1 MRLARQ
7 RIDSVF
13 IKAIGLS
20 IVVSISILAVLPASA
35 QRIDIEATN
44 KRYQRLY
51 ASGNYGAALVEARK
65 LEQAVRQLGGTNH
78 SNYPL
83 VLEFVGNSLGGQ
95 GQYVEADTV
104 HRRVLAIREKMYGA
118 GSVQVADSLNNLGI
132 NKIRQGQYAE
142 AEGLIARAA
151 GIHQQIGGSNSP
163 AYVFVL
169 NNLGVVYQSQG
180 RYADA
185 EKVRKHVLSV
195 YEGLHG
201 ADHPDVA
208 DALGKLANLY
218 QVMGRYSDA
227 EPLFRRTLAI
237 QERPG
242 IDQLAGSRTYNNLG
256 IMQFAIGRHSD
267 AEVSFKRAL
276 TIQEQVLGP
285 SHPMIAE
292 VLQNLAAVLKS
303 QCRYDDAASLA
314 LRSLSIRERALGRD
328 HPEVASLLNNLA
340 NIYVLQKK
348 FVDAEP
354 LYQRALTTQERV
366 LGGDHPNVSY
376 TLHNLGYAA
385 EAQKR
390 NEDAEGFYRRTIAV
404 RERVFGS
411 DHPELATSLS
421 NFGNTLMALKRYD
434 EADTAYQRAWTIQI
448 KTIGETHPDATRV
461 AHNRSRLE
469 LQRGNGKAALDW
481 SRISTNGLLKAA
493 VTASSNDQGGQGCL
507 VEELSGL
514 FVNRIAALAAVAG
527 AKRTPALA
535 GEAFE
540 MAQWANHS
548 SAAAALQQMGLRF
561 AAGTDALSALVRE
574 SQDLIAMARERDK
587 ALVAAMSKRSDQQDA
602 GSITQIRQ
610 SLADTRAKLADVN
623 ARLDKQFPDYV
634 ALTNPKPLALKDA
647 QALLGAD
654 EALILWVAGEDSTE
668 LFVLTREGT
677 DWHTLPIKADAMT
690 QKVAAFRRGLSVE
703 AATAGA
709 SEQFDLGLAYSF
721 YKELLGP
728 AEAVLKRKRNLLVVP
743 TGALTA
749 LPFQLLVAAPPSSA
763 STGDLAAYRNAAWL
777 VKQNA
782 VTVVPSVSALKALR
796 SFDKRDQAR
805 KPIVGFGDPVF
816 DSSPAPAPGGQRAAK
831 AKPSRTAK
839 AAKPVK
845 AASRKAGVTRS
856 YSDFWQGA
864 SVDPAQLGQALGP
877 LPDTADEVKDVAKR
891 LGAADS
897 DVFLGRAAT
906 ETQVKSLPLSD
917 YRIVYFATH
926 GLVAGDVKGL
936 AEPSLA
942 LTIPRTPSAHDD
954 GLLTAS
960 EIAQLK
966 LKADF
971 VVLSACNTIAGEK
984 PGAEALSGLARAFFY
999 AGTRA
1004 LLVTHWAVDSAATT
1018 TIATSTFANLSTDAK
1033 LGRAEAMRR
1042 AMVAYLGDETKPEQ
1056 AYPGYWGAFAIVG
1069 EGVRQ

>member
-1 MRLARQ
+1 M
-7 RIDSVF
+7 F
-13 IKAIGLS
+13 IKAVGLS
-20 IVVSISILAVLPASA
+20 IVVSISLFATIPASA

-95 GQYVEADTV
+95 GQYAEADAV

-118 GSVQVADSLNNLGI
+118 GSIQVADSLNNLGI
-132 NKIRQGQYAE
+132 NKIRQGLYAE
-142 AEGLIARAA
+142 AEDLIARSA
-151 GIHQQIGGSNSP
+151 GIHQQTSGVNSMP
-163 AYVFVL
+163 FVFVL
-169 NNLGVVYQSQG
+169 NNLGAVYQSQG
-180 RYADA
+180 KFTDA
-185 EKVRKHVLSV
+185 EKVRKHVLGV
-195 YEGLHG
+195 YESLRG
-201 ADHPDVA
+201 ADHPEVA
-208 DALGKLANLY
+208 DAIGKLANLY
-218 QVMGRYSDA
+218 QVMGRYADA

-242 IDQLAGSRTYNNLG
+242 TDQLAASRTYNNLG

-285 SHPMIAE
+285 SHPMVAE

-314 LRSLSIRERALGRD
+314 QRSLSIREKVLGRD
-328 HPEVASLLNNLA
+328 HPDVASLLNNLA

-348 FVDAEP
+348 FAEGEP
-354 LYQRALTTQERV
+354 LYQRALALQERA

-385 EAQKR
+385 EAQRR
-390 NEDAEGFYRRTIAV
+390 NDEAEGFYRRTVTI
-404 RERVFGS
+404 RERAFGA
-411 DHPELATSLS
+411 DHPELANSLS
-421 NFGNTLMALKRYD
+421 NFGNTLSTLKRYD
-434 EADTAYQRAWTIQI
+434 EANVAYERAWGIQV
-448 KTIGETHPDATRV
+448 KTVGETHPDATRV

-469 LQRGNGKAALDW
+469 LLRGNGKAALDW

-574 SQDLIAMARERDK
+574 NQDLIANARERDK
-587 ALVAAMSKRSDQQDA
+587 ALVAAISKPAGQQDA
-602 GSITQIRQ
+602 SAIAQTRQ
-610 SLADTRAKLADVN
+610 ALADIRSKLADVG
-623 ARLDKQFPDYV
+623 ARLEKQFPDFV
-634 ALTNPKPLALKDA
+634 ALTSPKPLALKDA

-654 EALILWVAGEDSTE
+654 EALILWIAGEDSTE

-677 DWHTLPIKADAMT
+677 DWHTLPIKAEALT

-703 AATAGA
+703 AASAAA
-709 SEQFDLGLAYSF
+709 SEQFDLVLANDL

-728 AEAVLKRKRNLLVVP
+728 AEGVLKRKRNLLVVP

-749 LPFQLLVAAPPSSA
+749 LPFQLLVTAPPAAA
-763 STGDLAAYRNAAWL
+763 SGDLAAYRNAAWL
-777 VKQNA
+777 AKQNA

-796 SFDKRDQAR
+796 GFAARDQAK

-816 DSSPAPAPGGQRAAK
+816 DPGIAPAPGGQRAAAK
-831 AKPSRTAK
+831 AKPTRTAS

-845 AASRKAGVTRS
+845 TAARAGGATRS

-864 SVDPAQLGQALGP
+864 SVDPALLGQALGP
-877 LPDTADEVKDVAKR
+877 LPDTADEIRDVAKR
-891 LGAADS
+891 LGATDS
-897 DVFLGRAAT
+897 DIFLGRAAS
-906 ETQVKSLPLSD
+906 EAQVKSLALSD

-942 LTIPRTPSAHDD
+942 LTIPRNPSSHDD

-966 LKADF
+966 LNADF
-971 VVLSACNTIAGEK
+971 VVLSACNTIAGDK

-1018 TIATSTFANLSTDAK
+1018 TIATSTFANLNADAK

-1042 AMVAYLGDETKPEQ
+1042 AMVAYLSDEAKPEQ

>member
-1 MRLARQ
+1 M
-7 RIDSVF
+7 F
-13 IKAIGLS
+13 IKAIGLF
-20 IVVSISILAVLPASA
+20 IVVSLFAAVPAFA

-51 ASGNYGAALVEARK
+51 AAGNYGAALVEARK

-95 GQYVEADTV
+95 GQYAEADAV

-118 GSVQVADSLNNLGI
+118 GSVQAADSLNNLGI
-132 NKIRQGQYAE
+132 NKLRQGLYAE
-142 AEGLIARAA
+142 AEDYMARAA
-151 GIHQQIGGSNSP
+151 GIHQQLKGVNSQEF
-163 AYVFVL
+163 VFVL
-169 NNLGVVYQSQG
+169 NNLGAVYQSQG
-180 RYADA
+180 KFTDA
-185 EKVRKHVLSV
+185 EKVRKHVLTV
-195 YEGLHG
+195 YEGLRG
-201 ADHPDVA
+201 PDHPDVG
-208 DALGKLANLY
+208 DAIGKLANLY
-218 QVMGRYSDA
+218 QVMGRYADA

-242 IDQLAGSRTYNNLG
+242 TDQLAASRTYNNLG

-285 SHPMIAE
+285 SHPMVAE

-314 LRSLSIRERALGRD
+314 QRSLSIREKALGRD
-328 HPEVASLLNNLA
+328 HPDVASLLNNLA

-348 FVDAEP
+348 FAEAEP
-354 LYQRALTTQERV
+354 LYQRALAVQERA

-385 EAQKR
+385 EAQRR
-390 NEDAEGFYRRTIAV
+390 NGDAESFYRRTIAV
-404 RERVFGS
+404 RERAFGS

-421 NFGNTLMALKRYD
+421 NFGNTLVALKRYD
-434 EADTAYQRAWTIQI
+434 EADAAYQRAWAIQI

-481 SRISTNGLLKAA
+481 SRTSTDGLLKAA
-493 VTASSNDQGGQGCL
+493 VTATSNDQGGQGCL

-574 SQDLIAMARERDK
+574 SQDLIANARERDK
-587 ALVAAMSKRSDQQDA
+587 ALVAAMSKRADQQDT

-610 SLADTRAKLADVN
+610 SVTDTRAKLAEVN
-623 ARLDKQFPDYV
+623 ARLEKQFPDYV

-647 QALLGAD
+647 QVLLGAD
-654 EALILWVAGEDSTE
+654 EALILWIAGDDSTE
-668 LFVLTREGT
+668 LFVLTREGA
-677 DWHTLPIKADAMT
+677 DWHTLPMKAEALT

-703 AATAGA
+703 AASAAT
-709 SEQFDLGLAYSF
+709 SEQFDLELAHSF

-728 AEAVLKRKRNLLVVP
+728 AESVLKRKRNILAVP

-749 LPFQLLVAAPPSSA
+749 LPLQLLVTAPPAVA
-763 STGDLAAYRNAAWL
+763 SGDLAAYRDAAWL

-796 SFDKRDQAR
+796 AFDRREQAN

-816 DSSPAPAPGGQRAAK
+816 DSGSTVTPGAQRAAK
-831 AKPSRTAK
+831 AKPTKTAS
-839 AAKPVK
+839 ASKPVNT
-845 AASRKAGVTRS
+845 ASRAANATRS

-864 SVDPAQLGQALGP
+864 SVDPAMLGQALGP

-891 LGAADS
+891 LGAADG
-897 DVFLGRAAT
+897 DIFLGRAAT
-906 ETQVKSLPLSD
+906 ETQVKTMTLSD

-1018 TIATSTFANLSTDAK
+1018 TIATSTFANLSADAK

-1042 AMVAYLGDETKPEQ
+1042 AMVSYLGDEAKPEQ

>member
-1 MRLARQ
+1 MVCPL
-7 RIDSVF
+7 I
-13 IKAIGLS
+13 
-20 IVVSISILAVLPASA
+20 VSITLFAALPVNA

-65 LEQAVRQLGGTNH
+65 LEQAVRQLGGTSH

-95 GQYVEADTV
+95 GQYAEADAV

-118 GSVQVADSLNNLGI
+118 GSVQAADSLNNLGI
-132 NKIRQGQYAE
+132 NKIRQGEYAE
-142 AEGLIARAA
+142 AEDLLARAA
-151 GIHQQIGGSNSP
+151 GIHQQLTGVNSQEF
-163 AYVFVL
+163 VFVL
-169 NNLGVVYQSQG
+169 NNLGAVYQSQG
-180 RYADA
+180 KFTDA
-185 EKVRKHVLSV
+185 EKVRKHVLVV
-195 YEGLHG
+195 YEGLRG
-201 ADHPDVA
+201 PDHPEVA
-208 DALGKLANLY
+208 DATGKLANLY
-218 QVMGRYSDA
+218 QVMGRYAEA

-237 QERPG
+237 QEKPG
-242 IDQLAGSRTYNNLG
+242 TDQLAASRTYNNLG
-256 IMQFAIGRHSD
+256 IMQIATGRHSD

-285 SHPMIAE
+285 SHPMVAE
-292 VLQNLAAVLKS
+292 VLQNLAAVLKA
-303 QCRYDDAASLA
+303 QCRYDDAANLA
-314 LRSLSIRERALGRD
+314 QRSLSIREKVLGRD
-328 HPEVASLLNNLA
+328 HPDVASLLNNLA

-348 FVDAEP
+348 FAEAAP
-354 LYQRALTTQERV
+354 LYQRALALQERA
-366 LGGDHPNVSY
+366 LGGEHPNVSY
-376 TLHNLGYAA
+376 TLHNLGYAS

-390 NEDAEGFYRRTIAV
+390 DDEAEGYYRRTVAI
-404 RERVFGS
+404 REKVFGAV
-411 DHPELATSLS
+411 HPELAASL
-421 NFGNTLMALKRYD
+421 NNLGNTLIAQKKYD
-434 EADTAYQRAWTIQI
+434 DAGATLERAAAIQVKTVGPDHAEAA
-448 KTIGETHPDATRV
+448 RV
-461 AHNRSRLE
+461 ANNRARLE
-469 LQRGNGKAALDW
+469 VLRGNPKAALDL
-481 SRISTNGLLKAA
+481 SRKATDGLLRAAAIST
-493 VTASSNDQGGQGCL
+493 TNDQGGQGCL
-507 VEELSGL
+507 VEGLSGF

-535 GEAFE
+535 SEAFE

-574 SQDLIAMARERDK
+574 NQDLIAAAREHDK
-587 ALVAAMSKRSDQQDA
+587 ALVTAISKPGGQQDA
-602 GSITQIRQ
+602 SAIAQNRQ
-610 SLADTRAKLADVN
+610 ALADIRSKLADVG
-623 ARLDKQFPDYV
+623 ARLEKQFPDFV
-634 ALTNPKPLALKDA
+634 ALTNPKPLPIKDT
-647 QALLGAD
+647 QALLGSD
-654 EALILWVAGEDSTE
+654 EALTLWIGSDEKTE
-668 LFVLTREGT
+668 LFVLTRESA
-677 DWHTLPIKADAMT
+677 DWHTLPITAEQLT
-690 QKVAAFRRGLSVE
+690 QKVAAFRRGLNVD
-703 AATAGA
+703 AAGA
-709 SEQFDLGLAYSF
+709 AANEQFDLVLANALYR
-721 YKELLGP
+721 ELLGP
-728 AEAVLKRKRNLLVVP
+728 AESVLKRKPNLLVVP

-749 LPFQLLVAAPPSSA
+749 LPFQLLVTAPPAAA
-763 STGDLAAYRNAAWL
+763 SGDLAAYRNAAWL

-796 SFDKRDQAR
+796 VFAARDQAK

-816 DSSPAPAPGGQRAAK
+816 DQGTAPAPTPGGQRSAAR
-831 AKPSRTAK
+831 AKPSKIAS

-845 AASRKAGVTRS
+845 IASRAVASTRS

-864 SVDPAQLGQALGP
+864 SVDPALLGQALGQ
-877 LPDTADEVKDVAKR
+877 LPDTADEIKDVAKR

-897 DVFLGRAAT
+897 DIFLGRAAN
-906 ETQVKSLPLSD
+906 ETQVKALALSD

-942 LTIPRTPSAHDD
+942 LTIPRNPSSHDD

-966 LKADF
+966 LNADF

-1018 TIATSTFANLSTDAK
+1018 AIATSTFAKSECGCETRPGRGDAACHGS
-1033 LGRAEAMRR
+1033 L
-1042 AMVAYLGDETKPEQ
+1042 PE
-1056 AYPGYWGAFAIVG
+1056 
-1069 EGVRQ
+1069 

>member
-1 MRLARQ
+1 M
-7 RIDSVF
+7 F
-13 IKAIGLS
+13 IKAIGLF
-20 IVVSISILAVLPASA
+20 IVVSLFATVPALA

-51 ASGNYGAALVEARK
+51 AAGNYGAALVEARK

-95 GQYVEADTV
+95 GQYGEADAV
-104 HRRVLAIREKMYGA
+104 HQRVLAIREKMYGA
-118 GSVQVADSLNNLGI
+118 GSVQAADSLNNLGI
-132 NKIRQGQYAE
+132 NKLRQGLYAE
-142 AEGLIARAA
+142 AEDYMARAA
-151 GIHQQIGGSNSP
+151 GIHQQLKGVNSQEF
-163 AYVFVL
+163 VFVL
-169 NNLGVVYQSQG
+169 NNLGAVYQSQG
-180 RYADA
+180 KFTDA
-185 EKVRKHVLSV
+185 EKVRKHVLTV
-195 YEGLHG
+195 YEGLRG
-201 ADHPDVA
+201 PDHPDVG
-208 DALGKLANLY
+208 DAIGKLANLY
-218 QVMGRYSDA
+218 QVMGRYADA

-242 IDQLAGSRTYNNLG
+242 SDQLAASRTYNNLG

-276 TIQEQVLGP
+276 TFQEQVLGP
-285 SHPMIAE
+285 SHPMVAE

-314 LRSLSIRERALGRD
+314 QRSLSIREKVLGRD
-328 HPEVASLLNNLA
+328 HPDVASLLNNLA

-348 FVDAEP
+348 FAEAEP
-354 LYQRALTTQERV
+354 LYQRALAVQERA
-366 LGGDHPNVSY
+366 LGPDHPNVSY

-385 EAQKR
+385 EAQRR
-390 NEDAEGFYRRTIAV
+390 NDDAEGFYRRTIAV
-404 RERVFGS
+404 RERAFGS

-434 EADTAYQRAWTIQI
+434 EADAAYQRAWAIQI

-461 AHNRSRLE
+461 AHNRARLE

-481 SRISTNGLLKAA
+481 SRTSTNGLLKAVVA
-493 VTASSNDQGGQGCL
+493 ASSNDQGGQGCL

-514 FVNRIAALAAVAG
+514 FVNRIAALAAVADT
-527 AKRTPALA
+527 KRAPALA

-574 SQDLIAMARERDK
+574 SQDLIAIARERDK
-587 ALVAAMSKRSDQQDA
+587 TLVAAMSKRADQQDT

-610 SLADTRAKLADVN
+610 SVTDTRAKLAEVN
-623 ARLDKQFPDYV
+623 ARLEKQFPDYV

-654 EALILWVAGEDSTE
+654 EALILWIAGDDSTE
-668 LFVLTREGT
+668 LFVLTREGA
-677 DWHTLPIKADAMT
+677 DWHTLPINAEALT

-703 AATAGA
+703 AASAGA
-709 SEQFDLGLAYSF
+709 SEQFDLGLAHSF

-728 AEAVLKRKRNLLVVP
+728 AEGVLKRKRNILTVP

-749 LPFQLLVAAPPSSA
+749 LPLQLLVTAPPPVA
-763 STGDLAAYRNAAWL
+763 SGDLAAYRDAAWL

-796 SFDKRDQAR
+796 AFDRRDQAN

-816 DSSPAPAPGGQRAAK
+816 DSGSTATPGGQRSATK
-831 AKPSRTAK
+831 AKPTKTAS

-845 AASRKAGVTRS
+845 TASRTASATRS

-864 SVDPAQLGQALGP
+864 SVDPAMLGQALGP

-891 LGAADS
+891 LGAADA
-897 DVFLGRAAT
+897 DIFLGRAAT
-906 ETQVKSLPLSD
+906 EAQVKAMTLSD

-942 LTIPRTPSAHDD
+942 LTIPRNPSSHDD

-1018 TIATSTFANLSTDAK
+1018 TIATSTFANLSADAK

-1042 AMVAYLGDETKPEQ
+1042 AMVSYLGDEAKPEQ

>member
-1 MRLARQ
+1 M
-7 RIDSVF
+7 F

-20 IVVSISILAVLPASA
+20 IVFAISLLATLPASA

-51 ASGNYGAALVEARK
+51 AAGNYGAALVEARK

-95 GQYVEADTV
+95 GQYVEADAV
-104 HRRVLAIREKMYGA
+104 HRRVLAIRENMYGA
-118 GSVQVADSLNNLGI
+118 GSIQVADSLNNLGI
-132 NKIRQGQYAE
+132 NKIRQGLYAE
-142 AEGLIARAA
+142 AEDLLARAA
-151 GIHQQIGGSNSP
+151 GIHQQLTGVNSQEF
-163 AYVFVL
+163 VFVL
-169 NNLGVVYQSQG
+169 NNLGAVYQSQG
-180 RYADA
+180 KFTDA
-185 EKVRKHVLSV
+185 EKVRKHVLTV
-195 YEGLHG
+195 YEGLRG
-201 ADHPDVA
+201 PDHPEVG
-208 DALGKLANLY
+208 DATGKLANLY
-218 QVMGRYSDA
+218 QVMGRYAEA

-237 QERPG
+237 QEKPG
-242 IDQLAGSRTYNNLG
+242 TDQLAASRTYNNLG
-256 IMQFAIGRHSD
+256 IMQIATGRHSD

-285 SHPMIAE
+285 SHPMVAE

-303 QCRYDDAASLA
+303 LCRYDDAVNLA
-314 LRSLSIRERALGRD
+314 QRSLSIREKVLGRD
-328 HPEVASLLNNLA
+328 HPDVASLLNNLA

-348 FVDAEP
+348 FAEAAP
-354 LYQRALTTQERV
+354 LYKRALALQERA
-366 LGGDHPNVSY
+366 LGGEHPNVSY
-376 TLHNLGYAA
+376 TLHNLGYASESEKREDEA
-385 EAQKR
+385 ER
-390 NEDAEGFYRRTIAV
+390 YYRRTVAI
-404 RERVFGS
+404 REKVFGAV
-411 DHPELATSLS
+411 HPELAASL
-421 NFGNTLMALKRYD
+421 NNLGNTLIAQKKYD
-434 EADTAYQRAWTIQI
+434 DAGATLERAAAIQVKTVGPDHAEAA
-448 KTIGETHPDATRV
+448 RV
-461 AHNRSRLE
+461 ANNRARLE
-469 LQRGNGKAALDW
+469 VLRGNPKAALDL
-481 SRISTNGLLKAA
+481 SRKATDGLLRAA
-493 VTASSNDQGGQGCL
+493 ATSTSNDQGGQGCL
-507 VEELSGL
+507 VEDLSGF

-535 GEAFE
+535 SEAFE

-561 AAGTDALSALVRE
+561 AAGTDDLSSLVRE
-574 SQDLIAMARERDK
+574 NQDLIAAARERDK
-587 ALVAAMSKRSDQQDA
+587 ALVAAISKPGGQQDA
-602 GSITQIRQ
+602 SGVAQTRQ
-610 SLADTRAKLADVN
+610 ALADIRSKLADVG
-623 ARLDKQFPDYV
+623 ARLEKQFPDFV
-634 ALTNPKPLALKDA
+634 ALTNPKPLAIKDT
-647 QALLGAD
+647 QALLGPD
-654 EALILWVAGEDSTE
+654 EALILWISSDEKTE
-668 LFVLTREGT
+668 LFVLTREGA
-677 DWHTLPIKADAMT
+677 DWHTLPVTAEQLT
-690 QKVAAFRRGLSVE
+690 QKVAAFRRGLNVD
-703 AATAGA
+703 AASAA
-709 SEQFDLGLAYSF
+709 ANEQFDLALANALYM
-721 YKELLGP
+721 ELLGP
-728 AEAVLKRKRNLLVVP
+728 AEGVLKRKRNLLVVP

-749 LPFQLLVAAPPSSA
+749 LPFQLLVTAPPVVA
-763 STGDLAAYRNAAWL
+763 SGDLAAYRDAAWL

-796 SFDKRDQAR
+796 VFAARDQA
-805 KPIVGFGDPVF
+805 KMPIVGFGDPVF
-816 DSSPAPAPGGQRAAK
+816 DQGSAPPPQTPGGQRAA
-831 AKPSRTAK
+831 AKSKPTKTAS

-845 AASRKAGVTRS
+845 TAARAAGSTRS

-864 SVDPAQLGQALGP
+864 SVDPALLGQALGQ
-877 LPDTADEVKDVAKR
+877 LPDTADEIRDVAKR

-897 DVFLGRAAT
+897 DIFLGRAAS
-906 ETQVKSLPLSD
+906 ETQVKSLALAD

-942 LTIPRTPSAHDD
+942 LTIPRNPSSHDD

-966 LKADF
+966 LNADF

-1018 TIATSTFANLSTDAK
+1018 TIATSTFANLNADAK

-1042 AMVAYLGDETKPEQ
+1042 AMVAYLSDETKPEQ

>member
-1 MRLARQ
+1 
-7 RIDSVF
+7 VF
-13 IKAIGLS
+13 IKAIGLF
-20 IVVSISILAVLPASA
+20 IVVSLFAAVPAFA

-51 ASGNYGAALVEARK
+51 AAGNYGAALVEARK

-95 GQYVEADTV
+95 GQYAEADAV

-118 GSVQVADSLNNLGI
+118 GSVQAADSLNNLGI
-132 NKIRQGQYAE
+132 NKLRQGLYAE
-142 AEGLIARAA
+142 AEDYMARAA
-151 GIHQQIGGSNSP
+151 GIHQQLKGVNSQEF
-163 AYVFVL
+163 VFVL
-169 NNLGVVYQSQG
+169 NNLGAVYQSQG
-180 RYADA
+180 KFTDA
-185 EKVRKHVLSV
+185 EKVRKHVLTV
-195 YEGLHG
+195 YEGLRG
-201 ADHPDVA
+201 PDHPDVG
-208 DALGKLANLY
+208 DAIGKLANLY
-218 QVMGRYSDA
+218 QVMGRYADA

-242 IDQLAGSRTYNNLG
+242 TDQLAASRTYNNLG

-285 SHPMIAE
+285 SHPMVAE

-314 LRSLSIRERALGRD
+314 QRSLSIREKALGRD
-328 HPEVASLLNNLA
+328 HPDVASLLNNLA

-348 FVDAEP
+348 FAEAEP
-354 LYQRALTTQERV
+354 LYQRALAVQERA

-385 EAQKR
+385 EAQRR
-390 NEDAEGFYRRTIAV
+390 NGDAESFYRRTIAV
-404 RERVFGS
+404 RERAFGS

-421 NFGNTLMALKRYD
+421 NFGNTLVALKRYD
-434 EADTAYQRAWTIQI
+434 EADAAYQRAWAIQI

-481 SRISTNGLLKAA
+481 SRTSTDGLLKAA
-493 VTASSNDQGGQGCL
+493 VTATSNDQGGQGCL

-574 SQDLIAMARERDK
+574 SQDLIANARERDK
-587 ALVAAMSKRSDQQDA
+587 ALVAAMSKRADQQDT

-610 SLADTRAKLADVN
+610 SVTDTRAKLAEVN
-623 ARLDKQFPDYV
+623 ARLEKQFPDYV

-647 QALLGAD
+647 QVLLGAD
-654 EALILWVAGEDSTE
+654 EALILWIAGDDSTE
-668 LFVLTREGT
+668 LFVLTREGA
-677 DWHTLPIKADAMT
+677 DWHTLPMKAEALT

-703 AATAGA
+703 AASAAT
-709 SEQFDLGLAYSF
+709 SEQFDLELAHSF

-728 AEAVLKRKRNLLVVP
+728 AESVLKRKRNILAVP

-749 LPFQLLVAAPPSSA
+749 LPLQLLVTAPPAVA
-763 STGDLAAYRNAAWL
+763 SGDLAAYRDAAWL

-796 SFDKRDQAR
+796 AFDRREQAN

-816 DSSPAPAPGGQRAAK
+816 DSGSTVTPGAQRAAK
-831 AKPSRTAK
+831 AKPTKTAS
-839 AAKPVK
+839 ASKPVNT
-845 AASRKAGVTRS
+845 ASRAANATRS

-864 SVDPAQLGQALGP
+864 SVDPAMLGQALGP

-891 LGAADS
+891 LGAADG
-897 DVFLGRAAT
+897 DIFLGRAAT
-906 ETQVKSLPLSD
+906 ETQVKTMTLSD

-1018 TIATSTFANLSTDAK
+1018 TIATSTFANLSADAK

-1042 AMVAYLGDETKPEQ
+1042 AMVSYLGDEAKPEQ